1 MLALAGMDHF
11 FSLTPDRILDSV
23 EDAIGSKKT
32 GVRATGR
39 TFQLNSMENRVYEIE
54 LDDESR
60 VVGKFY
66 RPGRWSKDCILEE
79 HEFIRELAAGEVPA
93 VAPIELSNQS
103 TLFETSDGIFFA
115 LFPKV
120 RGQIVQE
127 LADTELAQIGR
138 LLARLHN
145 VGAAKQAKHRLS
157 LNPKT
162 YGQASLDFLKSGNFI
177 DIQVLTAYTAA
188 VNELLQKIEPM
199 FQDLPIHRVHG
210 DCHLGN
216 VLWHHTPQ
224 GAQAFFLDFDDMV
237 TGPAVQDI
245 WLVVRGRDETA
256 QRQRQVLIESYQT
269 LRSFDIQTLRLIEPL
284 RALRMIHYSAWI
296 ARRWND
302 PIFQRTF
309 PEFGSYRY
317 WQDQLADVHEQ
328 LRFIAN

>member
-1 MLALAGMDHF
+1 MDHF
-11 FSLTPDRILDSV
+11 FTLTPDRILDSV
-23 EDAIGSKKT
+23 EEALDSKRT

-54 LDDESR
+54 LDDNTR

-66 RPGRWSKDCILEE
+66 RPGRWTKDCILEE
-79 HEFIRELAAGEVPA
+79 HGFIKELAANEVPA
-93 VAPIELSNQS
+93 VAPLELASNT
-103 TLFETSDGIFFA
+103 TLFSTPDGILFA

-120 RGQIVQE
+120 RGQIMQE
-127 LADTELAQIGR
+127 LSDAELSQTGR

-145 VGAAKQAKHRLS
+145 IGAAKQAEHRIS
-157 LNPKT
+157 LTPET
-162 YGQASLDFLKSGNFI
+162 YGKGSLEFLKAGNFI
-177 DIQVLTAYTAA
+177 DIQMGSAYSTAVET
-188 VNELLQKIEPM
+188 LLEMIRPM
-199 FQDLPIHRVHG
+199 FSGVPVHRIHG

-224 GAQAFFLDFDDMV
+224 GSQAFFLDFDDMV

-245 WLVVRGRDETA
+245 WLVVRGRDEEA
-256 QRQRQVLIESYQT
+256 KRQRGVLLEAYET
-269 LRSFDIQTLRLIEPL
+269 LRPFDYATLRLIEPL

-309 PEFGSYRY
+309 PDFGSYRY
-317 WQDQLADVHEQ
+317 WQEQLADVREQ
-328 LRFIAN
+328 IQFIQQ